1 MDPDLQLSRDPV
13 MQVGHYTHGLYG
25 SLQCNL
31 CDVAS
36 AWMQF
41 ELTEVSRLFYLRTTS
56 YETWCR
62 GTCNIRSDN
71 TLGLKLLI
79 RLQFM

>member
-41 ELTEVSRLFYLRTTS
+41 ELTEVSRLFYL
-56 YETWCR
+56 
-62 GTCNIRSDN
+62 
-71 TLGLKLLI
+71 
-79 RLQFM
+79 

>member
-1 MDPDLQLSRDPV
+1 MDPDFQLSHDPV

-31 CDVAS
+31 CNDAC

-41 ELTEVSRLFYLRTTS
+41 ELTEVSSCFTYERPRTRHGA
-56 YETWCR
+56 EVHV
-62 GTCNIRSDN
+62 ISDR
-71 TLGLKLLI
+71 TMLWG
-79 RLQFM
+79 